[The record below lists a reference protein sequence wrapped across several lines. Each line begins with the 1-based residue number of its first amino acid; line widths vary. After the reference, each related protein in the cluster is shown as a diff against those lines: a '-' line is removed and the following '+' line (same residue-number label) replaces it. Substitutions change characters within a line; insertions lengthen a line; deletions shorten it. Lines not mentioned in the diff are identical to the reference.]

1 MVGGLSV
8 GACLPCL
15 VATDIDLCLV
25 DEGAIKLIFDIK
37 EVSSI
42 LLDGLCTN
50 IVERIVRSNAALLFL
65 YERLRILMLVILS
78 SGQTTIYIRHIYR

>member
-50 IVERIVRSNAALLFL
+50 I
-65 YERLRILMLVILS
+65 
-78 SGQTTIYIRHIYR
+78 TRHFCFSMNDYVY